1 MTDPYPTAYPTADP
15 TAQDPVPD
23 TQWSPISG
31 PLAAQ
36 QLGNPLAP
44 NVVFLHG
51 FTQTG
56 NSWKPIAEQIANAGY
71 HVVVIDL
78 PGHGGSAGV
87 RADLRRTA
95 DMVATLG
102 GVATYVGYSLGG
114 RVALHLALMY
124 PHLTRFTVVIGA
136 HAGIADD
143 DERARRREADDAV
156 EARLNEL
163 GVEAFVREWV
173 TQPLFGDLVTTEAE
187 IADRCRNTVAGLASS
202 LRLAGTGAQTAL
214 WPRLHEVQAPVLAMA
229 GARDEK
235 FAALAEQIATAVGHG
250 RALVV
255 PNADHAAH
263 LQQPEFV
270 VQTLLT
276 LLPPPRLELID
287 S

>member
-1 MTDPYPTAYPTADP
+1 
-15 TAQDPVPD
+15 
-23 TQWSPISG
+23 
-31 PLAAQ
+31 
-36 QLGNPLAP
+36 
-44 NVVFLHG
+44 LHG

-56 NSWKPIAEQIANAGY
+56 NSWKPIAEQIAIAGY
-71 HVVVIDL
+71 HALVIDL
-78 PGHGGSAGV
+78 PGHGDSAGV

-124 PHLTRFTVVIGA
+124 PHLTSFTVLVGA

-156 EARLNEL
+156 EARLTEV
-163 GVEAFVREWV
+163 GIEGFVREWV
-173 TQPLFGDLVTTEAE
+173 AQPLFGDLVTSEAE
-187 IADRCRNTVAGLASS
+187 FADRTRNTVAGLASS
-202 LRLAGTGAQTAL
+202 LRLAGTGAQTSL
-214 WPRLHEVQAPVLAMA
+214 WPRLREVAAPVLAMA

-235 FAALAEQIATAVGHG
+235 FAALAEQIAAAVGHG

-276 LLPPPRLELID
+276 LLPPVRLALID
-287 S
+287 E